1 MPNGRIFLCILMFVT
16 LVLGAGPSY
25 ALKSYDYGKKLVLT
39 LDDCIKLAVENN
51 EKLKG
56 TGYAVKAAESRFK
69 EAKAAFWPVIE
80 YEYWLA
86 PVPTD
91 ATRAFN
97 SFFEGELALFN
108 RIKVGVGIPVFASG
122 QLMTAK
128 KLAKVGIEAT
138 KHLSRKERKDV
149 IFNIKQLY
157 YGILLA
163 KEVDKLLADA
173 INKISKELKKQQEKD
188 IPTYAPYDLLK
199 LRIFRIDLEKRLE
212 ETKNNRRMAMD
223 GLRVQMGLSPQ
234 VEFRLAQNLLKPHV
248 VNLGE
253 MEKYI
258 GASMDHHPDAHL
270 VDVNVKAKRLKYKL
284 EKQKMGPKA
293 GFGFFVDIGRVTQ
306 NIRGLAFTDD
316 FNDPFDF
323 SRAGLGLRLEG
334 KLDFHG
340 AFARIK
346 RAKAEY
352 LKSVYERMIAHKGLN
367 LDAQKVF
374 LEAKRHKDDVK
385 RARKAE
391 SMARQMMFLSKT
403 NYEIGIGDEKDYT
416 ESLQLVL
423 LTRGK
428 YFEAVFY
435 YNIALAKL
443 EEKVGEMNYEA
454 LTERPNIPE
463 YEMFGIGDEDEFIDM
478 SFEEEEETFGE
489 AEFSSDQEVPEPG
502 E

>member
-1 MPNGRIFLCILMFVT
+1 MPKRRIFLYIFLIIT
-16 LVLGAGPSY
+16 LLFGAGPSY
-25 ALKSYDYGKKLVLT
+25 ALKSYNDVLVLT
-39 LDDCIKLAVENN
+39 LDDCIKLALENN

-56 TGYAVKAAESRFK
+56 AGYAIKAAESRLK

-97 SFFEGELALFN
+97 AFFEGELALFN
-108 RIKVGVGIPVFASG
+108 RIKVGVGIPIFASG

-138 KHLSRKERKDV
+138 KQLSRKEQADV
-149 IFNIKQLY
+149 VLKIKQLY
-157 YGILLA
+157 YGVLLA
-163 KEVDKLLADA
+163 NEIDKLLADA
-173 INKISKELKKQQEKD
+173 INKINKELKEQHEKE

-199 LRIFRIDLEKRLE
+199 LRVFRIDLERRLA
-212 ETKNNRRMAMD
+212 ETRNNRDLAMD
-223 GLRVQMGLSPQ
+223 GLRIQMGLAPR
-234 VEFRLAQNLLKPHV
+234 VEFRLAVSLLKPQV
-248 VNLGE
+248 VRLGE

-258 GASMDHHPDAHL
+258 KASMEHHPDAQL
-270 VDVNVKAKRLKYKL
+270 VDVNVRAKRLEYKL

-293 GFGFFVDIGRVTQ
+293 GFGFFVDIGRVTEQ
-306 NIRGLAFTDD
+306 VRGLAFTDD

-323 SRAGLGLRLEG
+323 SRAGLGMRLEG
-334 KLDFHG
+334 KFDFHG
-340 AFARIK
+340 AYARIK

-352 LKSVYERMIAHKGLN
+352 LKSVYERMIAHKGLS
-367 LDAQKVF
+367 LDAQKSYM
-374 LEAKRHKDDVK
+374 EAKRRQDDVK

-416 ESLQLVL
+416 DALQLVL

-428 YFEAVFY
+428 YFEAVFH
-435 YNIALAKL
+435 YNVALAEL
-443 EEKVGEMNYEA
+443 EQKVGEMNYEK
-454 LTERPNIPE
+454 LTERPAIPE
-463 YEMFGIGDEDEFIDM
+463 YEMFGINGEEEFM
-478 SFEEEEETFGE
+478 EMEMQEEEETFGE
-489 AEFSSDQEVPEPG
+489 EEYSEDQIEPEP
-502 E
+502 EL